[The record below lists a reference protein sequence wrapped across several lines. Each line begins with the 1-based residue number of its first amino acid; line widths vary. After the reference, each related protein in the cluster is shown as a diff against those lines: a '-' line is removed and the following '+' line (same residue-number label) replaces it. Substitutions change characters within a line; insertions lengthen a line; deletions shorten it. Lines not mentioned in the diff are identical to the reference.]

1 MKRKSTTSETFPTVG
16 MGVTISVGSDR
27 YPGTIIQV
35 TQNGRRIVF
44 QRDSYKRTDDN
55 GMSESQTYEFSTDLN
70 GAIEIATLRKDGR
83 YRITGGKTPV
93 HIGSRG
99 AYYDFSF

>member
-1 MKRKSTTSETFPTVG
+1 MKKTSTTSSIYPEVG
-16 MGVTISVGSDR
+16 MGVTMSVGSDR

-35 TQNGRRIVF
+35 TQNGRRVVF
-44 QRDSYKRTDDN
+44 QRDNYKRTDNN
-55 GMSESQTYEFSTDLN
+55 GMSESQTYEFSPDPN

-93 HIGSRG
+93 HIGSRD